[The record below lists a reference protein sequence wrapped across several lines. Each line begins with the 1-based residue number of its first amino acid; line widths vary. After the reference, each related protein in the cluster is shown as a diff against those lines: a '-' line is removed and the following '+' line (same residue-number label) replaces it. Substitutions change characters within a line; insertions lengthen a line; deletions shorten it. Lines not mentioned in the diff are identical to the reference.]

1 MHFGATLR
9 LLRVD
14 AGVSL
19 RALAQQIG
27 VSSAYLSRVENG
39 HDQAPTPDRLLAIA
53 RALDLPPTLLIDL
66 AQRVSPFVARYLEDV
81 PSASYLFLEIAR
93 RKLSAAQLARVHAF
107 IDAEFPVW
115 GAAARP
121 AAPRLS
127 ELLAPERVI
136 LKLSCAYLGDAI
148 DLAAARIAST
158 VPGLGA
164 AAIADEIRRRER
176 EAPTGVGHGVAVP
189 HAPAPTIEPVAAL
202 VTLARPL
209 AAPTPDD
216 VPLQMLLV
224 IVGRG
229 RAPLELL
236 ARAAR
241 LATPET
247 VADLAQATS
256 PDAVLARVRHIES
269 EFG

>member
-19 RALAQQIG
+19 RALAQKIG

-39 HDQAPTPDRLLAIA
+39 HDQAPTPDRLMAIA

-93 RKLSAAQLARVHAF
+93 RKLNAAQLARVHAF
-107 IDAEFPVW
+107 LAAEFP
-115 GAAARP
+115 ARS
-121 AAPRLS
+121 ASRSDAPRLH
-127 ELLAPERVI
+127 ELLAPERVL
-136 LKLSCAYLGDAI
+136 LKLSCSYLGDAI
-148 DLAAARIAST
+148 DVAAVRLANAA
-158 VPGLGA
+158 PGLNA
-164 AAIADEIRRRER
+164 AAIAGEIRER
-176 EAPTGVGHGVAVP
+176 ERESPTGIGHGVAVP
-189 HAPAPTIEPVAAL
+189 HALAAHIRPVAAL

-209 AAPTPDD
+209 QVATPDD
-216 VPLQMLLV
+216 LPLQMLLV
-224 IVGRG
+224 IVGG
-229 RAPLELL
+229 GQAPLELL

-241 LATPET
+241 LATPDT
-247 VADLAQATS
+247 VAQLCQATT
-256 PDAVLARVRHIES
+256 PDAALAHVRHVES

>member
-39 HDQAPTPDRLLAIA
+39 HDQAPTPDRLIAIA

-93 RKLSAAQLARVHAF
+93 RKLTAAQLARVHAF

-121 AAPRLS
+121 VAPRLH

-136 LKLSCAYLGDAI
+136 LRLTCAYLGDAI
-148 DLAAARIAST
+148 DVAAARLAGS
-158 VPGLGA
+158 VSGFSA

-189 HAPAPTIEPVAAL
+189 HALPPGVEPVAAL

-209 AAPTPDD
+209 AAPTPDE
-216 VPLQMLLV
+216 VPLQLLLV
-224 IVGRG
+224 IVGG
-229 RAPLELL
+229 NRAPLELL

-241 LATPET
+241 LATPDT
-247 VADLAQATS
+247 VAELTQASTPEAALAC
-256 PDAVLARVRHIES
+256 VRRVES